1 MENLGINAEIAKV
14 YSFAFQ
20 QNQYPLITSLEL
32 NSSKVNI
39 TNSQKGPLTKKN
51 AASLLPGSTWLGF
64 VYIWSD
70 LVRIAP
76 KY

>member
-32 NSSKVNI
+32 NSSKVI
-39 TNSQKGPLTKKN
+39 TLENPHKKY
-51 AASLLPGSTWLGF
+51 T
-64 VYIWSD
+64 D
-70 LVRIAP
+70 LKLVFIVL
-76 KY
+76 